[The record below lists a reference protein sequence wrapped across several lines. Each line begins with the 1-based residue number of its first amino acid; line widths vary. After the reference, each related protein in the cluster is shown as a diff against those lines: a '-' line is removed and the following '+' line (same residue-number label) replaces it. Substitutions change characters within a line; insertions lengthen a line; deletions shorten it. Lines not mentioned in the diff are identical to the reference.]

1 MPTLHILKGP
11 DEGNHLPL
19 DGERFI
25 FGRDPGCWFVIP
37 VTSVSRQ
44 HAQIVRLAGQFFI
57 EDNNSRNGTFVNNQQ
72 INERTPLKHNDRIRI
87 CDCVA
92 AFVDQ
97 PAKETLPAPEE
108 HDEPDGN
115 STVEAS
121 LNHTSHMLLETQPAE
136 KLRLLVEI
144 TTNLSKVLELQSL
157 LPKIADSL
165 FQVFRQADR
174 SFIIQQEGDKLI
186 PRVVKARRPADEANA
201 SFSKSIVRKCMAES
215 KAFLSGDASK
225 DDRIL
230 LSQSVVDFRIRSVM
244 CAPLTR
250 ADGKA
255 FGVIQLDTQDHGKK
269 FKEDDLKLLCGIA
282 NQASISME
290 NARLLQ
296 ETVRHEREKERA
308 EQEKQRA
315 EQERERNQRDLQLA
329 KKVQESFLPSGPPT
343 VAGYEF
349 WGFCESAREV
359 GGDYFGYIPLPGG
372 KMVCAIGDVAGK
384 GIPAALLMTR
394 LSGDIRYAMYSE
406 SDPGRAMARL
416 NDSLFEFCDK
426 MDRFIT
432 FVAVVVDSATHAVT
446 MVSAGHPSPLLWR
459 PATGQLVDVLPADF
473 GGPPLGMLA
482 GTPFDSYQAALGA
495 GETLILFTDGATDS
509 TNVQGEQFGMEGI
522 HRAIKA
528 AGDVSPEALGKE
540 LVAAIKQHAAS
551 RDAFDDL
558 TVVVVG
564 RRA

>member
-72 INERTPLKHNDRIRI
+72 INARTPLKHNDRIRI

-97 PAKETLPAPEE
+97 PAKDTQPAPEE
-108 HDEPDGN
+108 HEETDGN

-174 SFIIQQEGDKLI
+174 CFVIQQEGDKLV

-225 DDRIL
+225 DERIQ

-290 NARLLQ
+290 NSRLLDDA
-296 ETVRHEREKERA
+296 VRQEREKERS
-308 EQEKQRA
+308 
-315 EQERERNQRDLQLA
+315 QRDLQLA
-329 KKVQESFLPSGPPT
+329 KKVQESFLPAGPPK

-349 WGFCESAREV
+349 WGFYESAREV

-384 GIPAALLMTR
+384 GIPASLLMTR
-394 LSGDIRYAMYSE
+394 LSSDIRYAMLSE
-406 SDPGRAMARL
+406 SDPGRAVAHL
-416 NDSLFEFCDK
+416 NDSLYEFTSK
-426 MDRFIT
+426 MDRFVT
-432 FVAVVVDSATHAVT
+432 LVAAILDPATHAVT
-446 MVSAGHPSPLLWR
+446 MVSAGHASPLLWR
-459 PATGQLVDVLPADF
+459 PATGQLVDALPADF
-473 GGPPLGMLA
+473 GGPPLGMTD
-482 GTPFDSYQAALGA
+482 GIPFDSYQITLGA
-495 GETLILFTDGATDS
+495 GETLVLFTDGVNES
-509 TNVQGEQFGMEGI
+509 MNVQGKQFGMEGVLRI
-522 HRAIKA
+522 IKA
-528 AGDVSPEALGKE
+528 AGDVSAEALGEK
-540 LVAAIKQHAAS
+540 LVAAVKQHAAG

-558 TVVVVG
+558 TVVVVS

>member
-44 HAQIVRLAGQFFI
+44 HAQIVRLAGKFYI

-97 PAKETLPAPEE
+97 PAKETPPAPEE

-174 SFIIQQEGDKLI
+174 AFIIQQEGDKLV
-186 PRVVKARRPADEANA
+186 PRVVKTRRVADEANA
-201 SFSKSIVRKCMAES
+201 SFSKSIVRKCIAES

-225 DDRIL
+225 DERIQ

-290 NARLLQ
+290 NSRLLDDA
-296 ETVRHEREKERA
+296 VRQEREKERS
-308 EQEKQRA
+308 
-315 EQERERNQRDLQLA
+315 QRDLQLA
-329 KKVQESFLPSGPPT
+329 KKVQESFLPLGPPK
-343 VAGYEF
+343 VPGYEF
-349 WGFCESAREV
+349 WGFYESAREV
-359 GGDYFGYIPLPGG
+359 GGDYYGYIPLPGG

-384 GIPAALLMTR
+384 GIPASLLMTR
-394 LSGDIRYAMYSE
+394 LSSDIRYSVLTEA
-406 SDPGRAMARL
+406 DPGRAIAHL
-416 NDSLFEFCDK
+416 NDSLYEFTSK
-426 MDRFIT
+426 MDRFVT
-432 FVAVVVDSATHAVT
+432 LVAAILDPATHAVT
-446 MVSAGHPSPLLWR
+446 MVSAGHASPLLWR
-459 PATGQLVDVLPADF
+459 PATGQLVDALPADF
-473 GGPPLGMLA
+473 GGPPLGMTD
-482 GTPFDSYQAALGA
+482 GIPFDSYQITLGA
-495 GETLILFTDGATDS
+495 GETLILFTDGVNES
-509 TNVQGEQFGMEGI
+509 MNVQGKQFGMEGVLRI
-522 HRAIKA
+522 IKA
-528 AGDVSPEALGKE
+528 AGDVSAEALGEK
-540 LVAAIKQHAAS
+540 LVAAVKQHAAG

-558 TVVVVG
+558 TVVVVS